1 MNEDVFKRVVE
12 IVGPFAKNKEALKTA
27 TPESSF
33 LKDLQVSSSR
43 LIDIILALEDEFG
56 IEVGDDE
63 ADSVDTVGA
72 AVALIE
78 SKKK

>member
-1 MNEDVFKRVVE
+1 MSQEIFGRVVE
-12 IVGPFAKNKEALKTA
+12 IVTPFVKNKDALANVTND
-27 TPESSF
+27 TNF

-56 IEVGDDE
+56 IEIGDDE
-63 ADSVDTVGA
+63 ADSVETVGA

-78 SKKK
+78 AKQK